1 MASFH
6 LESTDG
12 RGILEP
18 NPYIIKMAAIAVA
31 GIDKYTDTET
41 TDLGSHAKMIVLG
54 KQALVIQDTGH

>member
-31 GIDKYTDTET
+31 GIDKYTDMET
-41 TDLGSHAKMIVLG
+41 AEIDSHTNMIVLG
-54 KQALVIQDTGH
+54 KQALVIQ